1 MHALRPCPIICAHE
15 RRPRT
20 VRGRR
25 RGRTSVAGGAA
36 AARDRARRAPSGRAV
51 ARGGRACVGGGVG
64 PRRASVNAAW
74 LAVSGSDASGER
86 AERAELA
93 EGRSE

>member
-1 MHALRPCPIICAHE
+1 
-15 RRPRT
+15 
-20 VRGRR
+20 
-25 RGRTSVAGGAA
+25 
-36 AARDRARRAPSGRAV
+36 
-51 ARGGRACVGGGVG
+51 VGGGVG